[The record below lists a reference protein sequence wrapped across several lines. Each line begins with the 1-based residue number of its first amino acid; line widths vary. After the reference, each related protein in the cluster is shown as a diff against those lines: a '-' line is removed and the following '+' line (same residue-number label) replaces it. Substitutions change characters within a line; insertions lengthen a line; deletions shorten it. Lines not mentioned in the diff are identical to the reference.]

1 MINML
6 GRDGID
12 MNKMQRFIEGIK
24 KALEWASYGWVNYS
38 ASGDI
43 FIQPYIYTG
52 IEVNRH

>member
-1 MINML
+1 ML

-24 KALEWASYGWVNYS
+24 KAFEWASYGWVNYS

-52 IEVNRH
+52 IEVNRP